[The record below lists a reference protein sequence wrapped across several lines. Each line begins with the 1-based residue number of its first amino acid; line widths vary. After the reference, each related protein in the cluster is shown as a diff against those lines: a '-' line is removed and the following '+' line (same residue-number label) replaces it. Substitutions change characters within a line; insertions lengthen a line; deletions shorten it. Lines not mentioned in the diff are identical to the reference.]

1 VKFVSFTPP
10 GTTASRPGALR
21 NGTVI
26 DLGDTDLGRAGLD
39 EVFSTHLDDP
49 EAVSEAIEAAERT
62 GDVFDRESIEMEAPV
77 AKDARVISL
86 GGAFASHL
94 RERRSPL
101 NKVPSQWVM
110 PDTSVIGPND
120 PIELDERV
128 RENTLP
134 AVELGVVI
142 GRRGSDISETT
153 THEYVAGFTIVND
166 ITARTEWPGA
176 MAYKL
181 MDTFCPCGPHVVTP
195 EEVTDPHD
203 LDVEIR
209 QSGEKICAGRTA
221 GLRFTISFM
230 ISYISTI
237 LTLRPG
243 DVIATGDP
251 GDVQDSLAVGETIEL
266 EIEDIG
272 VLKNPVRAAEK

>member
-1 VKFVSFTPP
+1 MKFVLFTPP
-10 GTTASRPGALR
+10 GDETPRPGALQD
-21 NGTVI
+21 GTVI
-26 DLGDTDLGRAGLD
+26 DLSDTDPGRSGLGSILSA
-39 EVFSTHLDDP
+39 HLDNI
-49 EAVSEAIEAAERT
+49 EVVSEAVKTADKA
-62 GDVFDRESIEMEAPV
+62 GDTFDRESVEVGAPV
-77 AKDARVISL
+77 AEDARVISL

-94 RERRSPL
+94 RERGNPL

-120 PIELDERV
+120 PIELAERV

-142 GRRGSDISETT
+142 GRGGSDIGEAAAYE
-153 THEYVAGFTIVND
+153 HVAGFTIVND
-166 ITARTEWPGA
+166 VTARTDWPGP

-181 MDTFCPCGPHVVTP
+181 MDTFCPCGPHVVTS

-203 LDVEIR
+203 LAVEIR
-209 QSGEKICAGRTA
+209 QAGEIICAGRTT
-221 GLRFTISFM
+221 GLRFTVSFM
-230 ISYISTI
+230 VSYLSTI

-251 GDVQDSLAVGETIEL
+251 GDVQASLTVGETVEL
-266 EIEDIG
+266 DIEDVG
-272 VLKNPVRAAEK
+272 VLKNPVCAADE